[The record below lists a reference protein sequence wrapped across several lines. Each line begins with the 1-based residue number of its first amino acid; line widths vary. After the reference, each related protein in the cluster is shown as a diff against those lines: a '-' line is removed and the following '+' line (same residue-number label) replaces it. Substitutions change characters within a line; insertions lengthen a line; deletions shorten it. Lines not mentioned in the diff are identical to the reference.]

1 MIHAKASPGSDPE
14 LMNLQIAFVGKTDIQ
29 RFYDLIQ
36 RSLNCASE
44 FGKDWFQLSDGIEKL
59 LDSHK

>member
-1 MIHAKASPGSDPE
+1 MIHAKFTLSSEPE
-14 LMNLQIAFVGKTDIQ
+14 LLNLQIAFVGKTDIQ

-36 RSLNCASE
+36 RSLNCAPE

>member
-1 MIHAKASPGSDPE
+1 MIHVKASPDPDPE

-36 RSLNCASE
+36 RSLNCAPE